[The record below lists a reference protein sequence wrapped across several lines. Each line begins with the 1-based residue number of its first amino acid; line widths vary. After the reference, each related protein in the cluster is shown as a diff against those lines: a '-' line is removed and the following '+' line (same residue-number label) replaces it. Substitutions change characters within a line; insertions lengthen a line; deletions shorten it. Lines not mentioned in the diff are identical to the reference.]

1 MSFRL
6 RLALQFALVVA
17 LATSLQLATTVFFFH
32 SAMLQLGVP
41 ERAAATWSERIQAA
55 QLLYGALG
63 AVLTLALTL
72 WLVERQLV
80 RPLRKLQDEV
90 ERWAGGELQ
99 AAPSAHGEV
108 QKLAQRIG
116 ALTRRVQNDAQ
127 TMASQERALS
137 DTEAQLVRTQQLA
150 LVGQFAAGLAHEVG
164 NPLGAVMG
172 YVSLLRDE
180 KDPVTSADLL
190 VRIEREVGR
199 IHGLVRELLDY
210 ARPKPLTLRAVP
222 LVQVLTQSAELVHH
236 QPRGARV
243 TITIAPSA
251 MAGEVTVLA
260 EPERLKQVFVNLML
274 NAADAMRGQ
283 GAIEVEVIRDRQI
296 AIVIRDHGGGFS
308 ADALAHATEPFFTT
322 KPPGEGTGL
331 GLAVCESLVREQ
343 RGTLV
348 IVNQG
353 DGACV
358 TVRLQ
363 PAFR

>member
-17 LATSLQLATTVFFFH
+17 LATSLQLATTVFFFR
-32 SAMLQLGVP
+32 SAMSQLGVP
-41 ERAAATWSERIQAA
+41 ERAAAAWIDRIQAA
-55 QLLYGALG
+55 QLLYGAVG
-63 AVLTLALTL
+63 AVLTLTLTL
-72 WLVERQLV
+72 WFVERQLV
-80 RPLRKLQDEV
+80 RPLRKLQEEV

-116 ALTRRVQNDAQ
+116 ALTRRVQNDAH
-127 TMASQERALS
+127 TMATQERALGQS
-137 DTEAQLVRTQQLA
+137 EAQLVRTQQLA

-180 KDPVTSADLL
+180 RDPRAAADLL
-190 VRIEREVGR
+190 VRVEHEVGR
-199 IHGLVRELLDY
+199 IHSLVRELLDY
-210 ARPKPLTLRAVP
+210 ARPKPLQLQAVALAP
-222 LVQVLTQSAELVHH
+222 VLAQAAALVHH

-243 TITIAPSA
+243 EIAIAPTQA
-251 MAGEVTVLA
+251 LVLA

-274 NAADAMRGQ
+274 NAADAMHGA
-283 GAIEVEVIRDRQI
+283 GTITVAITTGEAIEIAVED
-296 AIVIRDHGGGFS
+296 DGGGFS
-308 ADALAHATEPFFTT
+308 PEALAHATEPFFTT

-343 RGTLV
+343 RGTLT
-348 IVNQG
+348 IANR
-353 DGACV
+353 DGGASI
-358 TVRLQ
+358 TVRLKRVQ
-363 PAFR
+363 R